1 MADDNKRP
9 FRTQES
15 YQRPTTSSGNDP
27 LAELAR
33 LIGQTDPFGEF
44 GHEGRAAVHS
54 APPQPAPQISQERYA
69 TPTSPYSAYDGRDGF
84 AAAEQHRYA
93 AQAPEP
99 EQPYDVPQF
108 LTQGQHRDY
117 DRPPLDA
124 LQPADY
130 GNDYYANAAMP
141 PVNEDIYDDAPPRR
155 RIGIVAIAAV
165 FTLAVVGV
173 AGAFGY
179 RALFGATGS
188 SPPPVIK
195 ADATPSKVVPAASK
209 EPQSNKLIYDR
220 VGERGQDEKIVSRE
234 EQPID
239 LKDRPPQAALPAA
252 PGASAAAASNSSV
265 GSGTLA
271 GTEPKKIRTITIRPD
286 QAQGGQTGAQ
296 APASIASI
304 AAAAAEPPPPAPS
317 RSPPAHQAAPAPT
330 HQAHQAA
337 APSNA
342 PLSLSPGD
350 QPARAAAPTRTASA
364 PARLA
369 APPAASVPAASGY
382 GVQVTSQRSEADAQA
397 AYRSLQGKYP
407 NVLGGKPLM
416 IKRADLGSKG
426 VYYRAMVG
434 PFASSGEA
442 SALCAN
448 LKAAGGQCIVQRN

>member
-15 YQRPTTSSGNDP
+15 YQRPTMSSGNDP

-44 GHEGRAAVHS
+44 GRDGRGPAQPVAS
-54 APPQPAPQISQERYA
+54 QPAPPIAPERYA
-69 TPTSPYSAYDGRDGF
+69 APTAPYATYDRREGF
-84 AAAEQHRYA
+84 AASDQHRYSA
-93 AQAPEP
+93 PAPEP

-124 LQPADY
+124 MQQADY
-130 GNDYYANAAMP
+130 GNDYYANSAMP
-141 PVNEDIYDDAPPRR
+141 QVNEDIYDDAPPRR
-155 RIGIVAIAAV
+155 RIGVIAIAAV
-165 FTLAVVGV
+165 FTLAVIGA

-179 RALFGATGS
+179 RALFGSTGS

-220 VGERGQDEKIVSRE
+220 VGERGQGEKLVSRE

-239 LKDRPPQAALPAA
+239 LKDRPPQAASPNANGPSPAAA
-252 PGASAAAASNSSV
+252 PGASV

-286 QAQGGQTGAQ
+286 QPQGTPGE

-304 AAAAAEPPPPAPS
+304 AAAAAESPPPAPA
-317 RSPPAHQAAPAPT
+317 RSAPAHQAPTPSHQT
-330 HQAHQAA
+330 HQAAT
-337 APSNA
+337 PSNA
-342 PLSLSPGD
+342 PLSLSPAD
-350 QPARAAAPTRTASA
+350 APSRSAPMRTASA
-364 PARLA
+364 PTRLA
-369 APPAASVPAASGY
+369 APPTASAPAATGY

-397 AYRSLQGKYP
+397 AYRNLQGKYP

-416 IKRADLGSKG
+416 IKRADLGAKG

-442 SALCAN
+442 SALCSN